1 MKKLTAQKDLIDCAI
16 DVVDDAELMQIFEYR
31 VWVSIDKYLWDELV
45 NAIRPEVEE
54 RGDDVRCQACGY
66 VCSIGGLVGE
76 NTNLC
81 PKCGNEINLEEK

>member
-1 MKKLTAQKDLIDCAI
+1 MSKTKDLIECAV
-16 DVVDDAELMQIFEYR
+16 DVVDDAEIEQVFDDR
-31 VWVSIDKYLWDELV
+31 VWVSVNRYLWDELV
-45 NAIRPEVEE
+45 NAVQPETEE
-54 RGDDVRCQACGY
+54 WGDDVRCQACGY